1 MKINRR
7 KTKNINIADSG
18 ALSDLAFLLIVF
30 FIVIA
35 VFGVNKGFM
44 LGLPQK
50 HSSKVVHI
58 DDIIKVTLTDE
69 NELLYKNDPVL
80 LVEIEK
86 IVSNK
91 LKQRPN
97 MTFLLKIAPDATY
110 QNVIDV
116 LNIVQKLNIENF
128 SFKMFEESE

>member
-1 MKINRR
+1 MKIKRR

-18 ALSDLAFLLIVF
+18 ALSDIAFLLIIF

-35 VFGVNKGFM
+35 VFSINKGFM
-44 LGLPQK
+44 LGLPK
-50 HSSKVVHI
+50 KSSSKIVHV

-69 NELLYKNDPVL
+69 NNLLYNEKITSLD
-80 LVEIEK
+80 EIEE

-91 LKQRPN
+91 LKNHPN
-97 MTFLLKIAPDATY
+97 MTFLLKIHPDTNY
-110 QNVIDV
+110 QNVVNV

-128 SFKMFEESE
+128 SFSML